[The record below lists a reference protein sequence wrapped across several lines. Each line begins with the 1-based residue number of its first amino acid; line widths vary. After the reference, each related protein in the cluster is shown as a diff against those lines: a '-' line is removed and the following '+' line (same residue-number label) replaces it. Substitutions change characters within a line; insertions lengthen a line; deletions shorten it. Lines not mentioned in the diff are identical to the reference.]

1 MITVTVD
8 DLAFVE
14 ADAVVRPATHTL
26 DPASPAA
33 ARLDQ
38 MAGSSYAAQRKLAE
52 PLEVGAAVVTPGG
65 DLVSPLV
72 LHVVIRSDDQN
83 PDSGVIRR
91 ALDSAWHRAAE
102 WRLEKVAM
110 PLIGAGAGQLSLEQ
124 AARLLA
130 NSLRMAHDRGGSPSE
145 VTVVVDRADEYAIV
159 EGALAGAKTR

>member
-1 MITVTVD
+1 VTVD

-33 ARLDQ
+33 VRLDQ
-38 MAGSSYAAQRKLAE
+38 MAGAAFEAQRRLTA

-65 DLVSPLV
+65 ELAAPLV
-72 LHVVIRSDDQN
+72 IHVVIRSDDEN
-83 PDSGVIRR
+83 PDQRSIRQ

-102 WRLEKVAM
+102 WGLARVAM
-110 PLIGAGAGQLSLEQ
+110 PLLGAGAGQLSLEQ
-124 AARLLA
+124 AARMLA
-130 NSLRMAHDRGGSPSE
+130 SSLEAAGTRGGKPSE

-159 EGALAGAKTR
+159 DGALGGAASR